1 MSHTVR
7 AALDHAVVLV
17 ADLAAAAAG
26 FEAAG
31 FTVTP
36 EARHSPEMGTAN
48 RCVMLATTYVELLAV
63 VAPTERN
70 AGWRELLAGGP
81 GLKGLA
87 FRSGDIQAT
96 ARRLLEHGVEAGPP
110 LRFGRAVEG
119 GTLGFSIVRVDRAGS
134 PGLQMFA
141 CQHHTPGLL
150 WTPDAVRHPNGAR
163 ELSGLTAPCPDPAA
177 AATVADAIDSGEGS
191 QTVIGFS
198 AEGGAGR
205 ISIRTKGNALS
216 ADLSASCG
224 ILLELAPA

>member
-1 MSHTVR
+1 MVHIVR

-17 ADLAAAAAG
+17 ADLAGAAEG

-87 FRSGDIQAT
+87 FRSGDIEAT
-96 ARRLLEHGVEAGPP
+96 ARRLAEHGVAAGPP

-119 GTLGFSIVRVDRAGS
+119 GKLGFSIVRVDGTAS

-150 WTPDAVRHPNGAR
+150 WTPDAMRHPNGAR
-163 ELSGLTAPCPDPAA
+163 ELDGLTVPCTKPAA
-177 AATVADAIDSGEGS
+177 ASRVAAAIGCGEGGLTS
-191 QTVIGFS
+191 IGFAS
-198 AEGGAGR
+198 GTGSGR
-205 ISIRTKGNALS
+205 ISIRTDGTALS

-224 ILLELAPA
+224 IVLELFAA